1 MKKIAF
7 SIALLAGVAFTSCD
21 MDTEPKGVLTDKD
34 GITNYIDCEAARNG
48 VYAGMRSFGT
58 GGYIYFTDLQMDM
71 FIGTETN
78 GNRNG
83 ELARGEVYT
92 NNQDIE
98 AVWGGVYSRIGNI
111 NFFVTQAE
119 ALLESGTLENAS
131 RVANVKG
138 FIAEAKFARAM
149 YYLYL
154 FDHFCQAYTT
164 AQENTPALG
173 LPLVDKYQPTPD
185 RKSYPPRSTMAQT
198 FKFIEDDLTEAY
210 DGLLEWEQTGHD
222 VAEANSPYV
231 SSYTVEALWARA
243 ALLKR
248 DFETAVEKATDVI
261 EAGIW
266 TLTPYAQYAALW
278 ASDQGTELIFRPFF
292 PSLVSSEQ
300 GAIGSTGDAWLNSNQ
315 KESDYLPSYMNCLTL
330 YDRST
335 VAVGGQNRYKDVRF
349 GTFFTVWNLQYQ
361 GSKSAAYVFTK
372 YPGNKIFNS
381 TRQEYKNL
389 PKFFRLSEQYLI
401 VAEASYENNDETT
414 ANTYL
419 ADLRKQRILNYDDS
433 ETYSGTELRDE
444 IRLERTRELIGEGF
458 RMSDLRRWNLGF
470 QRNPSYPISPT
481 LSRLFRTP
489 ESTLK
494 YDAGYYRFVWPIPQ
508 AEMDVNPQL
517 KGQQNPGY

>member
-1 MKKIAF
+1 MA
-7 SIALLAGVAFTSCD
+7 AAVLTSCD
-21 MDTEPKGVLTDKD
+21 MDTAPKGVLTDQD

-83 ELARGEVYT
+83 ELARGEVYSD
-92 NNQDIE
+92 NQDIE
-98 AVWGGVYSRIGNI
+98 AVWSGVYSRIGNI
-111 NFFVTQAE
+111 NYFITQAE

-154 FDHFCQAYTT
+154 FDHFCQAYTADKAT
-164 AQENTPALG
+164 TPALG

-185 RKSYPPRSTMAQT
+185 RKSYAPRSTMAKT
-198 FKFIEDDLTEAY
+198 FEFIEEDLTEAY
-210 DGLLEWEQTGHD
+210 DGLVEWEQAGHN
-222 VAEANSPYV
+222 VAAANSAYV

-248 DFETAVEKATDVI
+248 DFDTAIEKAQNVI
-261 EAGIW
+261 DAGIW
-266 TLTPYAQYAALW
+266 TLTPYGQYAALW

-292 PSLVSSEQ
+292 PNLVNTEQ
-300 GAIGSTGDAWLNSNQ
+300 GAIASTGDAWLNSNG
-315 KESDYLPSYMNCLTL
+315 KESDYIPSYMNCLTM
-330 YDRST
+330 YDRTT
-335 VAVGGQNRYKDVRF
+335 VAVGGQNRYKDVRV
-349 GTFFTVWNLQYQ
+349 GTFFTQWNLKYQ
-361 GSKSAAYVFTK
+361 GTTSPAMVFTK
-372 YPGNKIFNS
+372 YPGNAIFNS
-381 TRQEYKNL
+381 GRQEYKNM
-389 PKFFRLSEQYLI
+389 PKLFRLSELYLI
-401 VAEASYENNDETT
+401 VAEASYENNDEGT

-419 ADLRKQRILNYDDS
+419 ADLRTQRILGYDSS
-433 ETYSGTELRDE
+433 EEYSGTELRDE

-458 RMSDLRRWNLGF
+458 RMSDLRRWGLGF

-481 LSRLFRTP
+481 LSRLFRRP
-489 ESTLK
+489 EATLQ
-494 YDAGYYRFVWPIPQ
+494 YAPNYYRFVWPIPQ